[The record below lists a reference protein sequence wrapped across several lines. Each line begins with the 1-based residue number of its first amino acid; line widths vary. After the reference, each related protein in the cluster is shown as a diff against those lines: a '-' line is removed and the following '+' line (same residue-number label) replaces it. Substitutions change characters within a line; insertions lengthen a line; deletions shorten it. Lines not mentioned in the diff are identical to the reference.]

1 MDDRVLMKELKISSY
16 PNIVHGSSSS
26 VVIPIK
32 EFKAGGKNVF
42 LASLPE
48 NVDSLSVSSIQMS
61 TSFTQACKS
70 FRFGVLNK
78 AGKAVVLIDT
88 VAGESSAYNEAAPTV
103 TNVGIETFMGVF
115 LRSFTNLYNIN
126 LVKSNVTINIPL
138 GLFKFSKEDKFFF
151 EFDVVRNYTYGG
163 VEGKEVSFSFF
174 NDLDLS
180 KTPHYLLHKV
190 YLNSNS
196 GSASYNLKR
205 NDFDSVISHSHL
217 NVNGVSTGV
226 LPIDGV
232 AESTENFRAR
242 EIINSDCYFEKSVQ
256 IGFPDNGGNS
266 KFMTFR
272 TVKKVY
278 NQDTFN
284 FFQEN
289 LLAAREVYYDKMRN
303 DFIQSAFKMVLG
315 ELPKS
320 EDLNKVI
327 ENLAKVSLNEKNKGH
342 YDEWELP
349 RISADSIVNNN
360 IQ

>member
-1 MDDRVLMKELKISSY
+1 MDDRVLMKELKISSF
-16 PNIVHGSSSS
+16 PKIVHGSSSS

-32 EFKAGGKNVF
+32 DFKAGGKNVF

-70 FRFGVLNK
+70 FRFGILNK

-88 VAGESSAYNEAAPTV
+88 VAGESSAYNDAAPTV

-115 LRSFTNLYNIN
+115 LRSFTNHYNIN

-190 YLNSNS
+190 YLNNKS
-196 GSASYNLKR
+196 GSAAYNLKR

-217 NVNGVSTGV
+217 NVNGVPTGV
-226 LPIDGV
+226 LPVNGV
-232 AESTENFRAR
+232 ADSTENFRGR

-289 LLAAREVYYDKMRN
+289 LLAAREVYYDRMRN

-327 ENLAKVSLNEKNKGH
+327 ENLAKLSLNEKNKGH

>member
-16 PNIVHGSSSS
+16 PNIVHGSPSS

-32 EFKAGGKNVF
+32 DFKAGGKNVF

-70 FRFGVLNK
+70 FRFGILNK

-88 VAGESSAYNEAAPTV
+88 VAGENSAYNEAAPTV

-115 LRSFTNLYNIN
+115 LRTFTSHYNIN
-126 LVKSNVTINIPL
+126 LIKSNVTINIPL

-190 YLNSNS
+190 YLNNKS
-196 GSASYNLKR
+196 GSAVYNLKR

-217 NVNGVSTGV
+217 NLNGVPTGV

-232 AESTENFRAR
+232 PESTEILRAR
-242 EIINSDCYFEKSVQ
+242 EIINSDCYFEKNVKLE
-256 IGFPDNGGNS
+256 FPNS
-266 KFMTFR
+266 NSITFR

-327 ENLAKVSLNEKNKGH
+327 ENLAKLSLNEKNKGH